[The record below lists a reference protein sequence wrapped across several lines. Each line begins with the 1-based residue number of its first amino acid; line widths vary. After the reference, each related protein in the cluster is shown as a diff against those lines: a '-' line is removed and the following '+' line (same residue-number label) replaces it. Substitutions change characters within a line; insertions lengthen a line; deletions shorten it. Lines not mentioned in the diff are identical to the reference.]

1 MNLNHLS
8 IFIEIA
14 KHKTMVNAS
23 SSLGIPN
30 STVGRQLA
38 QLESELGVRLFSR
51 NTRHMNLTQDG
62 KDLFERTVHL
72 IEKLNEVE
80 NDFFY
85 TKKELSG
92 RINVSIPNEYG
103 SLWFATCIAKFAKS
117 YPLVSISCST
127 SMASVDPISEEMD
140 LSIIYHRGIPN
151 DSSLVMQNLA
161 TIPSVIVGSK
171 NLIEKHGLPTNITE
185 LKKLPCISTWHA
197 LRANPWHFIDINGDS
212 VSHKIKS
219 VYRAD
224 STNLIISAAIEG
236 VGFAIIPRL
245 FCKQY
250 IDQNVLVEVDIGLQP
265 APLHVAAVLPDRV
278 LNLRT
283 KYFLEKIKKTMIE
296 ILDT

>member
-8 IFIEIA
+8 VFIEIA

-23 SSLGIPN
+23 RSLGIPN
-30 STVGRQLA
+30 STVGRQLS
-38 QLESELGVRLFSR
+38 QLETELGVRLFFR
-51 NTRHMNLTQDG
+51 NTRHINLTQDG
-62 KDLFERTVHL
+62 KELLERTVHL
-72 IEKLNEVE
+72 IEELNEVE
-80 NDFFY
+80 NNFFH

-171 NLIEKHGLPTNITE
+171 NIIEKHGLPTDITE

-250 IDQNVLVEVDIGLQP
+250 IDQNVLVEIDIGLQP

-278 LNLRT
+278 INLRT
-283 KYFLEKIKKTMIE
+283 KYFLETIKKTMIE